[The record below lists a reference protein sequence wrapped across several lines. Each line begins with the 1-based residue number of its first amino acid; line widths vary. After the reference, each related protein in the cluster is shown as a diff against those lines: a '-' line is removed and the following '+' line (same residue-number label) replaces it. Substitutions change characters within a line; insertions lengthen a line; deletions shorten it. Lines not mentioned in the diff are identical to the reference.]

1 MLSLVVMR
9 IGVVIGIVSANVI
22 GIVVVIDSVV
32 FAIGIVLLVVSL

>member
-1 MLSLVVMR
+1 MR